1 MQIVD
6 FEKTTPFRLGGSTT
20 DVTIA
25 LVGCG
30 GTGSH
35 LASDLARLAYHC
47 RETAGIQVDLVF
59 IDGDTVEQKNV
70 GRQLFAEHEIGKNK
84 AQVLAG
90 RFSAAF
96 GLMID
101 AVPEM
106 ADSALLHQIA
116 AHQRGQHWQTP
127 PTGILVG
134 AVDNAAGRRAL
145 AQALDAGL
153 FWRAWIDS
161 GNQEQSGQV
170 MVGTTGDLEKLH
182 GTLKM
187 VYSCTHLPAPGMVA
201 PELLEDAPAPE
212 IEAAVDCALAMQRNM
227 QALMINRMMASIAAE
242 YVTSLVLHRQ
252 IDIMETVVSLTNGT
266 MYSTAITP
274 SSLSHATGLTKD
286 QLRGT
291 ELSDAHACAV

>member
-1 MQIVD
+1 MQIAD

-47 RETAGIQVDLVF
+47 RETAGIQVHLIF
-59 IDGDTVEQKNV
+59 IDGDAVEQKNV

-116 AHQRGQHWQTP
+116 AHHRGQHWQTP

-134 AVDNAAGRRAL
+134 AVDNAAARRAL
-145 AQALDAGL
+145 AQALDTAP

-170 MVGTTGDLEKLH
+170 MLGTTSNPERLH
-182 GTLKM
+182 GTLAM
-187 VYSCTHLPAPGMVA
+187 EYTCTHLPALGMVA
-201 PELLEDAPAPE
+201 PELLEDAPAQVVE
-212 IEAAVDCALAMQRNM
+212 TVMDCALAVQRNM

-266 MYSTAITP
+266 MYSTPITP
-274 SSLSHATGLTKD
+274 SNLSRATGLTKG
-286 QLRGT
+286 QLRGK
-291 ELSDAHACAV
+291 EALVMSSVG